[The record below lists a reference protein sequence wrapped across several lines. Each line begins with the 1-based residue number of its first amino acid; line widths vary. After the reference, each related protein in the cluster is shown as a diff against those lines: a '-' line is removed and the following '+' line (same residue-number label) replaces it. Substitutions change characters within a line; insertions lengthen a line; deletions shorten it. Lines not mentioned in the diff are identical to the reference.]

1 MLARETLEAVGVSQC
16 VQLAL
21 VVGNVAAALLYLS
34 LEVSR
39 LVGTLDLPDQALVT
53 DEQKEHTEYEYSDC
67 VLVQYPFAQ
76 PRMIGNVLLYVG
88 ELHCLPKIGKSRHCA
103 A

>member
-1 MLARETLEAVGVSQC
+1 MHVILLARETLEAVGVSQY

-39 LVGTLDLPDQALVT
+39 LVRTLDLPD
-53 DEQKEHTEYEYSDC
+53 
-67 VLVQYPFAQ
+67 
-76 PRMIGNVLLYVG
+76 
-88 ELHCLPKIGKSRHCA
+88 
-103 A
+103 